1 MHTELEGLRQD
12 LRTMAAETAGV
23 LLLGEEEYDDGAL
36 RRLCGEAAPEVEVAA
51 RRVQVYIFA
60 SQRKKW

>member
-1 MHTELEGLRQD
+1 
-12 LRTMAAETAGV
+12 MAAETAGV